1 MDAGPGVSR
10 TFAVMAQP
18 AARTTRRLDWV
29 WGGGL
34 LILGAVLPFA
44 ARPVGG
50 ITATIIGV
58 AGSVAFAAAMLLF
71 AFGRHSVV
79 ARRPLGVAAL
89 VALAVLAV
97 ASYAWAFAPYEDAAA
112 FEWIVAGTNVQVVLE
127 LAASIVAVVQVARAG
142 AVPHAVRW
150 VPLIA
155 LLVLVLPQVL
165 ISVLAVATPS
175 LLNAELAQP
184 LLSIVSLC
192 GFAAPVGLGIVAIV
206 VGLQPLRRAEASV
219 PVFPAA

>member
-50 ITATIIGV
+50 GV
-58 AGSVAFAAAMLLF
+58 AVIVGVTGSLTFAVAMLLF

-79 ARRPLGVAAL
+79 ARGPLGASALVVLAVLCGFAAPMGLGVAAL
-89 VALAVLAV
+89 V
-97 ASYAWAFAPYEDAAA
+97 
-112 FEWIVAGTNVQVVLE
+112 
-127 LAASIVAVVQVARAG
+127 
-142 AVPHAVRW
+142 
-150 VPLIA
+150 
-155 LLVLVLPQVL
+155 
-165 ISVLAVATPS
+165 
-175 LLNAELAQP
+175 
-184 LLSIVSLC
+184 
-192 GFAAPVGLGIVAIV
+192 
-206 VGLQPLRRAEASV
+206 VGLQPQRRPEASLR
-219 PVFPAA
+219 VFPTA